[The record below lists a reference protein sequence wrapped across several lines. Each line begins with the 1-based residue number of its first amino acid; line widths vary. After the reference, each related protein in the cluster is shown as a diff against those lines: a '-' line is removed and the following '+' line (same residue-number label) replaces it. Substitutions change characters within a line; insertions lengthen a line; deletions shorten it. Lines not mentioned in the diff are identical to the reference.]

1 MDLYL
6 KNIINSDLSRNFFS
20 TSVKVA
26 SVRPIFKKD
35 DRTKIKKYRTVSL
48 LGCILKIYE
57 NILNK

>member
-1 MDLYL
+1 MDSYL
-6 KNIINSDLSRNFFS
+6 KNIINSDLSRNLFS

-48 LGCILKIYE
+48 LGCI
-57 NILNK
+57 